1 MVIKLSLSIA
11 ENLNVNMDMVYATAA
26 YHDTGLVKEN
36 KNHNITS
43 GNIVREDMWLRDWFT
58 EQQIE
63 TIAQAVE
70 DHYMASGNEPRN
82 IYGKIIARQTPWST
96 AMIGFYVDCDNR
108 RVIPIYIVNT
118 ILHHCGNVMSLFY
131 HYPGIYLDMKI
142 NYDICPASAGAKP
155 VECDD
160 SGVDIMASE
169 I

>member
-1 MVIKLSLSIA
+1 MVDESLKNYIETSIFPLYDDLDVAHQRDHVEMVIKLSLSIA

-82 IYGKIIARQTPWST
+82 IYGKIIAKATP
-96 AMIGFYVDCDNR
+96 MVNCHD
-108 RVIPIYIVNT
+108 RV
-118 ILHHCGNVMSLFY
+118 LCGL
-131 HYPGIYLDMKI
+131 
-142 NYDICPASAGAKP
+142 
-155 VECDD
+155 
-160 SGVDIMASE
+160 
-169 I
+169 